1 MKKNHALLFILFIL
15 INVSCKTN
23 KKNELIKFSGLAQ
36 GTTYSI
42 SYYDK
47 EGRNFQKEIDS
58 ILKKFDLSVSIYDST
73 SIISKIN
80 KATEPQKVD
89 FYFEEIFKLSQTI
102 SEQTSGAF
110 DVTVGPLVN
119 AFGFGFK
126 NKENISKQ
134 LIDSLKKYV
143 NYKNVKIENGFLV
156 KNKPEISIDFN
167 AIAQGYSVDVISEF
181 LINKNIDNHIVEVGG
196 EVIAKGKKEKNTY
209 WKVGIEKPVD
219 NNTDRE
225 LIVSFEIE
233 NKALATSGNYR
244 KFYIENGIRY
254 SHTINPATGYPVNH
268 SLLSVSVLA
277 ERCAYADA
285 YATAFMVMGL
295 EKSKLFLENHKELEA
310 YFIYSDSLGKNKT
323 FETEGFK
330 KIFSRE

>member
-143 NYKNVKIENGFLV
+143 NYKYVKIENGFLV
-156 KNKPEISIDFN
+156 KKKPEISIDFN

-219 NNTDRE
+219 NNTERE

-254 SHTINPATGYPVNH
+254 SHTIDPATGYPVNH
-268 SLLSVSVLA
+268 SLLSASVLA

-295 EKSKLFLENHKELEA
+295 EKSKIFLEKHKELEA
-310 YFIYSDSLGKNKT
+310 YFIYSDSLGENKT

-330 KIFSRE
+330 KILNIE

>member
-1 MKKNHALLFILFIL
+1 MKKNHAILFILFIF

-23 KKNELIKFSGLAQ
+23 KKDELIKFSGLAQ

-42 SYYDK
+42 SYIDK
-47 EGRNFQKEIDS
+47 EGRNFQHEIDS
-58 ILKKFDLSVSIYDST
+58 ILKKFDQSVSIYDSN

-80 KATEPQKVD
+80 KAKEPKKID
-89 FYFEEIFKLSQTI
+89 FYFEEIFKLSQAI
-102 SEQTSGAF
+102 SEQTNGAF

-119 AFGFGFK
+119 VFGFGFK
-126 NKENISKQ
+126 NKEKISKQ
-134 LIDSLKKYV
+134 LIDSLKQFV
-143 NYKNVKIENGFLV
+143 NYNEVKIDNGFLI
-156 KNKPEISIDFN
+156 KSKPEISIDFN

-181 LINKNIDNHIVEVGG
+181 LTNKGIDNHIVEIGG
-196 EVIAKGKKEKNTY
+196 EVIAKGRKENNTC

-254 SHTINPATGYPVNH
+254 SHTIDPATGYPVNH
-268 SLLSVSVLA
+268 SLLSASVLA

-295 EKSKLFLENHKELEA
+295 EKSKAFLEKHKELEA

-323 FETEGFK
+323 FETEGFDKILMK
-330 KIFSRE
+330 K

>member
-1 MKKNHALLFILFIL
+1 MKKNHAILFILFIF

-23 KKNELIKFSGLAQ
+23 KKDELIKFSGLAQ

-42 SYYDK
+42 SYIDK
-47 EGRNFQKEIDS
+47 EGRNFQHEIDS
-58 ILKKFDLSVSIYDST
+58 ILKKFDQSVSIYDST
-73 SIISKIN
+73 SLISKIN
-80 KATEPQKVD
+80 KTKEPQKTD
-89 FYFEEIFKLSQTI
+89 FYFNEIFKFSQTV
-102 SEQTSGAF
+102 SEQTNGAF

-134 LIDSLKKYV
+134 LIDSLKQFV
-143 NYKNVKIENGFLV
+143 NYNEVKIDNGFLI
-156 KNKPEISIDFN
+156 KSKPEISIDFN

-181 LINKNIDNHIVEVGG
+181 LTNKGIDNHIVEIGG
-196 EVIAKGKKEKNTY
+196 EVIAKGRKENNTC

-254 SHTINPATGYPVNH
+254 SHTIDPATGYPVNH

-295 EKSKLFLENHKELEA
+295 EKSKIFLEKHKELEA
-310 YFIYSDSLGKNKT
+310 YFIYSDSLGENKT

-330 KIFSRE
+330 KIFNIE